1 MRRTLLAAALVFASV
16 GVLPLAQAQVELRIS
31 SAAPDVSPLSEAFRA
46 IKARMEAKF
55 PGAIKIS
62 VHTGSSLFRQGTE
75 LPAMQ
80 RGNLEMATP
89 VMPELETQV
98 PEFGVLGAAYLF
110 RDREHMIKTFRGD
123 IGKEFFSAVE
133 SRMGIVILDT
143 GYIGTRTVNLR
154 SDKPIR
160 VPADLAGF
168 KMRMPPGPAF
178 QTIAQALG
186 AVSVA
191 MPATEMYLAL
201 KTGSIDAHDNPT
213 NMTRD
218 WKLQEVTS
226 QVILT
231 RHLVQPL
238 FVAIAKP
245 VFDKLTPAQQAELRA
260 ATQEAIEIQI
270 TKSAK
275 DELDALETFKAA
287 KLRIVEPDVA
297 SFRTAVRDQYKKSG
311 MSDKWKPGLM
321 ERVDAVR

>member
-1 MRRTLLAAALVFASV
+1 M
-16 GVLPLAQAQVELRIS
+16 
-31 SAAPDVSPLSEAFRA
+31 
-46 IKARMEAKF
+46 
-55 PGAIKIS
+55 
-62 VHTGSSLFRQGTE
+62 
-75 LPAMQ
+75 
-80 RGNLEMATP
+80 
-89 VMPELETQV
+89 
-98 PEFGVLGAAYLF
+98 
-110 RDREHMIKTFRGD
+110 
-123 IGKEFFSAVE
+123 
-133 SRMGIVILDT
+133 
-143 GYIGTRTVNLR
+143 NLR

-201 KTGSIDAHDNPT
+201 KTGAIDAHDNPT

-226 QVILT
+226 QVVLT

-260 ATQEAIEIQI
+260 ATLEAIDIQI
-270 TKSAK
+270 GKSAK

-287 KLRIVEPDVA
+287 KLKKRDYTVDWVHLKLNDQA
-297 SFRTAVRDQYKKSG
+297 QRTVLCKDPFLSV
-311 MSDKWKPGLM
+311 D
-321 ERVDAVR
+321 ERVERLIASM